1 LLLLARGIHKAK
13 VEAERNSVTGSNIV
27 NHNLEEEL
35 TNEDRLED
43 NINKDRNKDV
53 EVRLEKKK
61 KRKKVESL
69 ELKEYRDL
77 FIAQN

>member
-1 LLLLARGIHKAK
+1 LLLLAQGIHKAK
-13 VEAERNSVTGSNIV
+13 VEAERNSVISSNIV
-27 NHNLEEEL
+27 NYNLKEEL
-35 TNEDRLED
+35 TNKDKLED
-43 NINKDRNKDV
+43 NINKDRNKNV

-69 ELKEYRDL
+69 KLKEYRNL